1 MLLTI
6 LFWLAVMPLIIYLAM
21 VLLLVVIVDLF
32 KNL

>member
-6 LFWLAVMPLIIYLAM
+6 LFWLTVMPLILYLAM
-21 VLLLVVIVDLF
+21 VLLLVVIVEIF